1 MIKKGIRLL
10 LAAMVTGALILG
22 TGCGQGQTT
31 PASSSAAGKTTGFT
45 PALDTKTACNIT
57 VTGSYKNFE
66 ALEDEFIRFNKYY
79 PNVKLEYS
87 TMDNYK
93 KNIET
98 ALKGDSAPNIYFTYP
113 WMVGRDEYKNAMGS
127 AENLEDPALKMDL
140 GHIRKGSL
148 CRNDKNECI
157 MLPVFDTTY
166 GILVNEKL
174 FKDNGLEVPTTYDE
188 LLKVC
193 AAFKEKG
200 YKIPLLCYM
209 KDKTLS
215 LYAMFYPHL
224 CAELTKQSGSV
235 EALNEHKEGC
245 SEYLRST
252 MELAYSFWKENIIDP
267 ADTKNLEDNYNALI
281 LRFFEGDIPMM
292 VSNGDTVSGTAKR
305 ESQSEKFTKEPFS
318 YSFHPLPTTDK
329 GGYFL
334 ITNSLSLAVNKNC
347 KDLDMTNEFM
357 RFLSTKD
364 ELNNISK
371 VKRLM
376 TVTEDMSLDG
386 IYSAFGKVPEENTF
400 NSIEVG
406 LSDKCVNEFRDSM
419 AVITEKGGSVD
430 DAVKAFGKG
439 E

>member
-1 MIKKGIRLL
+1 MKKTGRNSFIAL
-10 LAAMVTGALILG
+10 LAAGILALGA
-22 TGCGQGQTT
+22 GCGQQSTG
-31 PASSSAAGKTTGFT
+31 PSSSAAKDAGFT
-45 PALDTKTACNIT
+45 PALDTKTACTIT
-57 VTGSYKNFE
+57 VSGSYKNFE

-79 PNVKLEYS
+79 PQVKLEY
-87 TMDNYK
+87 TLMDNYK
-93 KNIET
+93 QNIET
-98 ALKGDSAPNIYFTYP
+98 ALKGDAAPNIYFAYP
-113 WMVGRDEYKNAMGS
+113 WMVGRDEYKMAMGS
-127 AENLEDPALKMDL
+127 AENLEDPALKIDL
-140 GHIRKGSL
+140 SAIRKGSL
-148 CRNDKNECI
+148 CRNEKNECI

-174 FKDNGLEVPTTYDE
+174 FKDNGLEIPTTYKG
-188 LLKVC
+188 LLDTC
-193 AAFKEKG
+193 AKFKEKG
-200 YKIPLLCYM
+200 YKVPLLCYM

-215 LYAMFYPHL
+215 FYAIFYPYL
-224 CAELTKQSGSV
+224 CAELSKQTGSV

-245 SEYLRST
+245 GEYLRST
-252 MELAYSFWKENIIDP
+252 LELAESFWKEKIIDP
-267 ADTKNLEDNYNALI
+267 ADSKDIKDNYNELI

-305 ESQSEKFTKEPFS
+305 ESQSEKFTKEPFT

-357 RFLSTKD
+357 RFLATKE

-371 VKRLM
+371 IKRLM

-386 IYSAFGKVPEENTF
+386 IYSAFGKVSEENTLY
-400 NSIEVG
+400 SIVVG
-406 LSDKCVNEFRDSM
+406 LSDKCVNEFRDAMS
-419 AVITEKGGSVD
+419 VITDKGGTVD
-430 DAVKAFGKG
+430 DAIKSFGK